1 MFSAI
6 IQSFF
11 VSFIVAAI
19 AQADGI
25 VSTSASSTMTVSQA
39 GYPPR
44 GLLDSINSMRIREEL
59 YQSELREGVAHQLVV
74 DPEFSLSI
82 PNPIASGILTSIQS
96 IEGVYRSLLLSDI
109 DGQTTNTSCPT
120 ITSSYTI
127 PATTIAP
134 TILPSLQVQPP
145 EITNYTMPQ
154 MSNAAQ
160 PHILISIVWV
170 LVISFIIGMTLYTAL
185 DGLGSFILL
194 FLALNVICAV
204 IVGAQADPEPRRRP
218 IGGLRPGPIGKVPC
232 GPVRGTIGTKQGHGF
247 VHGVDRKV
255 GGLRPVIEELV
266 CDDWSNAKSLFGRG
280 MAIPTIMADE
290 VEKTTTIYTTM
301 ETTVWVTVED
311 TATQTQKMT
320 SRCPSP
326 TSFKTPAS
334 TITTITKPTPSFIS
348 LGDLAKIEQ
357 ESSAPPPAV
366 NIRASASKI
375 FLLYLVGVF
384 LCLLAGGT
392 PGALSYVIIS
402 LAIIAIIGGAEAVAI
417 PDPIGLHSAMGWRVA
432 GLKPAG
438 VAKVRDS
445 SEVTVW
451 NGIHTITGSVEGARL
466 RDICGEVYCH
476 NWPSTENETPIPTAS
491 KPTPTY
497 ADLAKRLPTEY
508 ITVTPTSGI
517 IGIFGPQIIPVT
529 VESTAYENVIVST
542 IDIERVRSTR
552 TKVVTVFA
560 PETTAPGI
568 LTMSKTDG
576 MGGFRMTTLTA
587 MPSDE
592 VRTTIGSS
600 PAEET
605 STEGQIEGP
614 TVFVTTTASTLPA
627 STVFVTTTVIASRS
641 SSPSSSY
648 DPPSS
653 SPTTELRSETPSPTN
668 LPATSSAS
676 HLDPTQLYLSFVE
689 INLYCFLLLFIGL
702 QIALTMSHHLLFLG
716 SMALLMVGGAA
727 AMQMCAREQ
736 GLLSGVY

>member
-6 IQSFF
+6 IQFF
-11 VSFIVAAI
+11 FISFIATAI

-25 VSTSASSTMTVSQA
+25 VRTSASSAMTVSQA
-39 GYPPR
+39 SYPPS
-44 GLLDSINSMRIREEL
+44 GLLDSIHSMRIREEL
-59 YQSELREGVAHQLVV
+59 YQSELRELVARQLVV
-74 DPEFSLSI
+74 DPELSLPT
-82 PNPIASGILTSIQS
+82 PNPIASGILASIQS
-96 IEGVYRSLLLSDI
+96 IEGLYRSFLLSDI
-109 DGQTTNTSCPT
+109 DDQTTNTSCPT
-120 ITSSYTI
+120 ITPNYKI
-127 PATTIAP
+127 PANTIAP
-134 TILPSLQVQPP
+134 TILPGLPAPST
-145 EITNYTMPQ
+145 EMTNYPTPQ
-154 MSNAAQ
+154 TSNAPQ
-160 PHILISIVWV
+160 PHVLISIVWV

-185 DGLGSFILL
+185 SGLGSFILL
-194 FLALNVICAV
+194 FLVLNVICAV
-204 IVGAQADPEPRRRP
+204 IVGTKAHPEPRLRP
-218 IGGLRPGPIGKVPC
+218 IGGLRPGPIGKIPC
-232 GPVRGTIGTKQGHGF
+232 GPVRGRISTKQGHGF

-255 GGLRPVIEELV
+255 GGLRPAIEELM

-280 MAIPTIMADE
+280 MAIPTMMAE
-290 VEKTTTIYTTM
+290 ETTTIYTTM

-326 TSFKTPAS
+326 TPFDTPAS
-334 TITTITKPTPSFIS
+334 ALTTITEPTPSLAS
-348 LGDLAKIEQ
+348 LSDLATIEQ
-357 ESSAPPPAV
+357 ESSALPPAV
-366 NIRASASKI
+366 NIRTSSL
-375 FLLYLVGVF
+375 FLFYLLGVF

-392 PGALSYVIIS
+392 PGGLSYVIIS

-417 PDPIGLHSAMGWRVA
+417 PDPTGLHYSVGWRVA
-432 GLKPAG
+432 GLRPAG
-438 VAKVRDS
+438 KAKVRDS

-451 NGIHTITGSVEGARL
+451 NGTHTITGSVEGARL

-476 NWPSTENETPIPTAS
+476 NWPSTEHETLILTAS
-491 KPTPTY
+491 KPRPTY
-497 ADLAKRLPTEY
+497 ADLAKRLSTEY
-508 ITVTPTSGI
+508 FTVTPTSGI

-529 VESTAYENVIVST
+529 VDSTAYENVIVT
-542 IDIERVRSTR
+542 TADIERVRSTR

-560 PETTAPGI
+560 PESTAPGI

-587 MPSDE
+587 MPSDD

-605 STEGQIEGP
+605 STEGKIEGS
-614 TVFVTTTASTLPA
+614 TVFVTTTASPLPA

-641 SSPSSSY
+641 SSSSSSY
-648 DPPSS
+648 DPTSS
-653 SPTTELRSETPSPTN
+653 SPTNELPSETPSPTS

-689 INLYCFLLLFIGL
+689 TNLYCFLLLFIGL
-702 QIALTMSHHLLFLG
+702 QIALTMSHTLLFLG

-727 AMQMCAREQ
+727 AMQMCASEQ